1 MKNYTV
7 KLTLKEQE
15 DWEEYFEKRQKELE
29 LLQDKIIKLEHEI
42 NEIVFDLYGLS
53 QNERKIVSR
62 NVENENLVN

>member
-1 MKNYTV
+1 MKSYTV

>member
-1 MKNYTV
+1 MKSSTV

>member
-1 MKNYTV
+1 LKNYTV